1 MMEEEKAYSL
11 SLSERKM
18 EKETRPLV
26 EWLFLKSRLGK
37 HATLVL
43 HLLQEPVAL
52 VVHNCMR
59 GGEGNL
65 GHEKWQI
72 YCRRVDRF

>member
-1 MMEEEKAYSL
+1 MEEEKAYSL

-37 HATLVL
+37 HATLVP
-43 HLLQEPVAL
+43 HLLQEPVAD
-52 VVHNCMR
+52 VAGKGR
-59 GGEGNL
+59 
-65 GHEKWQI
+65 QI
-72 YCRRVDRF
+72 GSPTT